1 MGLFCPTGELF
12 THLEMSQLQVNGY
25 NFLPLFNKMDCFQDV
40 FIVDTKKALI
50 VWIGQETTTAERKNA
65 MTYAHVSTASVR
77 SVMLL
82 VIHSVSVVIHI

>member
-1 MGLFCPTGELF
+1 
-12 THLEMSQLQVNGY
+12 
-25 NFLPLFNKMDCFQDV
+25 MDCFQDV

-50 VWIGQETTTAERKNA
+50 VWIGQETTAAERKNA
-65 MTYAHVSTASVR
+65 MTYAHVSTASVS